1 MDNLLREIG
10 GSAKKMAEPEE
21 RPAESPRQEEAGLPP
36 EPSPARSLPLQ
47 SLETFYL
54 YVNTTVTLQELDLP
68 DCP

>member
-1 MDNLLREIG
+1 
-10 GSAKKMAEPEE
+10 MAEPEE